1 MFLRRLPFSLRHRSE
16 DGVVAADAGA
26 VLVVLRFRVAHLIKF
41 RLQEKENMLSKKS
54 WQKICCHIQHS
65 THEHRIQ

>member
-41 RLQEKENMLSKKS
+41 RLQEKENMLSKNFR
-54 WQKICCHIQHS
+54 QKICC
-65 THEHRIQ
+65 RIQQYAWTP